1 MHTSSSVF
9 RRWLLLP
16 TILVCIHSALV
27 LLLAVSVATSSDSEA
42 MMAWFL
48 PYYIDYPA
56 SLLVRVF
63 EMTADWQMPIF
74 FFILGVIYWGGIG
87 ILLQSV
93 WRWFVRRYERV
104 AV

>member
-1 MHTSSSVF
+1 MRTSPSVF

-16 TILVCIHSALV
+16 TILVCIHSGLV
-27 LLLAVSVATSSDSEA
+27 ALLAVSVATSSDSEA

-63 EMTADWQMPIF
+63 EMTSDWQMPIF
-74 FFILGVIYWGGIG
+74 FFILGVVYWGTIG

-93 WRWFVRRYERV
+93 WRWFVRRYEKI